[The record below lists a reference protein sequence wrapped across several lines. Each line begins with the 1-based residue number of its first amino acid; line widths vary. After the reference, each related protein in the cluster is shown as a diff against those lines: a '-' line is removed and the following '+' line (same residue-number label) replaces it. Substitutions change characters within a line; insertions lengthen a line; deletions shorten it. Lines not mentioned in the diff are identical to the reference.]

1 MVTEPLEVAYADGMP
16 KVQELYSGHRLAVLK
31 PLMTVAGN
39 NDYFPA
45 QR

>member
-1 MVTEPLEVAYADGMP
+1 MVIEPLEVAYADDMP
-16 KVQELYSGHRLAVLK
+16 KVQELYSGQRPTALK

-39 NDYFPA
+39 NDYFSA